1 MERREHEKIELYQY
15 QKEAVK
21 LAISV
26 PYHLIA
32 VQTGKGKSIISVFY
46 LRILFKKNLADKVIL
61 IGTKTSVNSFIKAFS
76 KVGVTIPQYDNEED
90 ALNFFFNDEKIC
102 IWKHSMIKK
111 IGYNESYLAQIR
123 KELEDN
129 YKRIAVVLD
138 EGHELS
144 NDESNLHMGFMN
156 LRFAFERISVQTA
169 TPVGSL
175 LTQLYGCIH
184 LIYPKLW
191 KSKRAFCNDHVE
203 EKILY
208 DYRTRRVKRKEIVA
222 YKNLNMLRSKIA
234 PFTYFY
240 YPPLDLHFIEH
251 KTRLKD
257 YDKYLDLCRGVI
269 PKEELEKK

>member
-1 MERREHEKIELYQY
+1 MGRREHEKIELYQY

-32 VQTGKGKSIISVFY
+32 VQAGKGKSIISVFY
-46 LRILFKKNLADKVIL
+46 SRILFKKNLADKVIL

-76 KVGVTIPQYDNEED
+76 KVGVTIPQ
-90 ALNFFFNDEKIC
+90 
-102 IWKHSMIKK
+102 
-111 IGYNESYLAQIR
+111 
-123 KELEDN
+123 

-222 YKNLNMLRSKIA
+222 YKNLNILRGKIA

-257 YDKYLDLCRGVI
+257 YNKYLDLCRGVI
-269 PKEELEKK
+269 PKEELEKKQ